1 MGKRRHNG
9 INHGEPGA
17 EHRVVAGR
25 DVAAG
30 HDDMRVTITY
40 TPDSLCPG
48 GCGYRRTWCGCN
60 GGEGRAYPRKRK
72 AARK

>member
-1 MGKRRHNG
+1 MARRHNG

-17 EHRVVAGR
+17 EHQVVSGR
-25 DVAAG
+25 SVAAG
-30 HDDMRVTITY
+30 TIDLGVVITY
-40 TPDSLCPG
+40 APDSPCPG

-72 AARK
+72 GKRS